1 MAKRKRGVCG
11 KKPKEAKL
19 RRGTSHAIGFLA
31 EKSKKEGA
39 LKKKEL
45 PIRKREVD
53 LAKSNNNDIR
63 DFKIHHDGGLLLRLV
78 WP

>member
-31 EKSKKEGA
+31 EKSKKEGE

-45 PIRKREVD
+45 PIRKRELD

>member
-31 EKSKKEGA
+31 EKSKKEGE
-39 LKKKEL
+39 LKKK
-45 PIRKREVD
+45 RVTHQKKR
-53 LAKSNNNDIR
+53 A
-63 DFKIHHDGGLLLRLV
+63 
-78 WP
+78 